1 MSNSINESTWI
12 KDTGRQPRITFGFSL
27 LQFFILK
34 TAVVEALCMYAMA
47 SSQEMRPPILLV
59 VVISFFVCVCRVFAH
74 ALSEG
79 PYGSC

>member
-12 KDTGRQPRITFGFSL
+12 KDTERQSRITFGFPL
-27 LQFFILK
+27 LQFFVSK
-34 TAVVEALCMYAMA
+34 TAIVETLCMYAVA
-47 SSQEMRPPILLV
+47 FSQEMRLPILLV